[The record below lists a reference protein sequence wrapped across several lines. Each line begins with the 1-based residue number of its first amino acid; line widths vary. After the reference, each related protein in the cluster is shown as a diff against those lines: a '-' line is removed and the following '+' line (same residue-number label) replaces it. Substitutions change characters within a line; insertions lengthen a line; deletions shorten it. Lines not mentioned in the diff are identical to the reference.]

1 MSIGDT
7 IVARYDATVD
17 DEYQSNLLHKSN
29 TITYHTSF
37 YGYVA
42 LGAALAWILPDGNS
56 WIPLLVLAPMVGG
69 AVIGTNWLK
78 RHVPRPR
85 PLLPSPA
92 EWALLIFVMIM
103 WLAGLSYNDPDGGGA
118 STVGWISGGIVGGVV
133 GGIIGF
139 TVALAVQRRGRRK
152 DIDRLDKKFADD

>member
-29 TITYHTSF
+29 TITYHTGF

-78 RHVPRPR
+78 RHVPAPGRCCPRPR
-85 PLLPSPA
+85 
-92 EWALLIFVMIM
+92 
-103 WLAGLSYNDPDGGGA
+103 N
-118 STVGWISGGIVGGVV
+118 
-133 GGIIGF
+133 
-139 TVALAVQRRGRRK
+139 GRCSSSS
-152 DIDRLDKKFADD
+152 

>member
-17 DEYQSNLLHKSN
+17 VEYQSNLLHKSN
-29 TITYHTSF
+29 TITYHTGF

-85 PLLPSPA
+85 PLLP
-92 EWALLIFVMIM
+92 
-103 WLAGLSYNDPDGGGA
+103 
-118 STVGWISGGIVGGVV
+118 
-133 GGIIGF
+133 
-139 TVALAVQRRGRRK
+139 
-152 DIDRLDKKFADD
+152 